1 MKCPKCNA
9 DLPDDSNFCTQC
21 GATLATAEAQAAQE
35 VPAQPQAA
43 PPPPP
48 PQYQVPP
55 PPPPQFQ
62 VPPPPPPA
70 MVNQKSRTVYI
81 ILAIFLGGLG
91 VHNFYAGR
99 TGIGVA
105 QLLITIFS
113 CGTIPIWLWA
123 LVEACIVTTD
133 GNGIPMN

>member
-21 GATLATAEAQAAQE
+21 GATLAAAEAQEVTEAQE
-35 VPAQPQAA
+35 ITETQTQAA
-43 PPPPP
+43 PPPP

-55 PPPPQFQ
+55 PPPP
-62 VPPPPPPA
+62 PPA
-70 MVNQKSRTVYI
+70 VANQKNRTVYI

-113 CGTIPIWLWA
+113 CGTVPIWLWA
-123 LVEACIVTTD
+123 IVEACIVTTD
-133 GNGIPMN
+133 GNGVPMN